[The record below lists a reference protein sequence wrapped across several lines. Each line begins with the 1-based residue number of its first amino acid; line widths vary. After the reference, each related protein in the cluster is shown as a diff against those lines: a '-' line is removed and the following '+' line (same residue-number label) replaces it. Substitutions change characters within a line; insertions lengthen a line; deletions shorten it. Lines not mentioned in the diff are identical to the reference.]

1 MLAEVA
7 GCVALIKG
15 ISEAVGA
22 LNESANAASQLGGVI
37 ARFSKA
43 NDQVLKTEKENL
55 GRLTIEDS
63 IQLQICKKN
72 LATFH
77 RNLKDAMLIAGLA
90 GDYAEIMARVEESK
104 LAHEKRISAM
114 KRKQREK
121 EKELQK
127 MLETILLVGL
137 IGALGAVAFFIFF
150 RI

>member
-55 GRLTIEDS
+55 AITLPS
-63 IQLQICKKN
+63 
-72 LATFH
+72 
-77 RNLKDAMLIAGLA
+77 
-90 GDYAEIMARVEESK
+90 
-104 LAHEKRISAM
+104 
-114 KRKQREK
+114 
-121 EKELQK
+121 
-127 MLETILLVGL
+127 
-137 IGALGAVAFFIFF
+137 
-150 RI
+150 

>member
-15 ISEAVGA
+15 VSEAVGA
-22 LNESANAASQLGGVI
+22 LNESANAASQLGSVI

-72 LATFH
+72 LTTFH

-114 KRKQREK
+114 KRQRAQRD
-121 EKELQK
+121 KELKQV
-127 MLETILLVGL
+127 LEAVLLVG
-137 IGALGAVAFFIFF
+137 AAVGFVAAVYVWMTGP
-150 RI
+150 